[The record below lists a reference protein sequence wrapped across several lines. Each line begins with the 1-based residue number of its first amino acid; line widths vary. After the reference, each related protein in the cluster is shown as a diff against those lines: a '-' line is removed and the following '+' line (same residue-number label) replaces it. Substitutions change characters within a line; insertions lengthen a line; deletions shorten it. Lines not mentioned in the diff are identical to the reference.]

1 MKFPALISWA
11 EFRGVLLALGG
22 VLTFVLAVTALTP
35 SLPGVLLLQSLR
47 FHLIAAGVALAVLM
61 VISGARW
68 RAALF
73 ALVLG
78 VASLQGG
85 KMVLDY
91 QVRREA
97 PLGPQIGG
105 LSLIS
110 FNVLTGNRRA
120 EELVEYLVHS
130 TADVVVVTETPGI
143 ESLLPRMQA
152 AFPYR
157 IGCERPRTCDIS
169 IHSRLPIEGGEI
181 LTMPPFHFERVAIA
195 PLSINGEKL
204 TIVGTHLSKP
214 YFDEASWVELRTLET
229 ILGTIDGPVVL
240 AGDFNSA
247 PWSWPVAA
255 IARAQ
260 ALAPG
265 PSYPATWPV
274 RLGPLGVP
282 IDNILT
288 RGHARILELAAG
300 ADSFGSNHRPLIA
313 RIGLYEAP

>member
-1 MKFPALISWA
+1 MLSRA
-11 EFRGVLLALGG
+11 EFRGALLALGAM
-22 VLTFVLAVTALTP
+22 LALVLAITSLAP
-35 SLPGVLLLQSLR
+35 GLPGALLLQSLR
-47 FHLIAAGVALAVLM
+47 FHLIAAGLGLLVLM

-73 ALVLG
+73 ALVL
-78 VASLQGG
+78 AIATAHGG

-91 QVRREA
+91 QARRDV
-97 PLGPQIGG
+97 PLGPQTGE

-120 EELVEYLVHS
+120 DELVEFLANAA
-130 TADVVVVTETPGI
+130 ADVVVVTETPGI
-143 ESLLPRMQA
+143 ERLLPRMRE

-157 IGCERPRTCDIS
+157 IGCERSQSCDIS

-181 LTMPPFHFERVAIA
+181 RTMPPFRFERVAIA
-195 PLSINGEKL
+195 PLTIGGQKL

-214 YFDEASWVELRTLET
+214 YFDEASWVELRALET
-229 ILGTIDGPVVL
+229 ILASLDGPIVL

-247 PWSWPVAA
+247 PWSWPFAA

-260 ALAPG
+260 DLAPG

-288 RGHARILELAAG
+288 RGSARILDLAAG
-300 ADSFGSNHRPLIA
+300 GDSFGSNHRPLIA
-313 RIGLYEAP
+313 RIGLYGAP